1 MQVVTGAMGSLLP
14 KLVQLLMEEYN
25 LQKKAKKGVESL
37 LREMKSMHAALCK
50 VAEVPRDQLD
60 EQVRLWADDVRDL
73 SYDIEDVVDKFIV
86 RVDGPNEPA
95 ADGNKL
101 TDLVEKMANL
111 FNKGKARRQISSA
124 IKEINKDVQEVA
136 NRRGR
141 YTVDNIVPKLTAGT
155 TIDPRLRALY
165 TEATE
170 LVGIYG
176 KRDQEL
182 LKLLSLGDED
192 PSNKRPKIVSV
203 VGFGGLGKTT
213 LVRAVFDK
221 IKGGFDSRAFVP
233 VGQNPDMKKIFRDI
247 LIGLDKNIYTNINLM
262 VLDER
267 QLIEEIRDFLQN
279 KRYLVVIDDIWDGN
293 LWGNIKLA
301 FSNMNNHGSRLI
313 TTTRIF
319 SVSIACCP
327 STHDSIY
334 QMEPLS
340 DSDSTRLFCKRIFSS
355 ENECPSELK
364 EISRDI
370 LKKCGGVP
378 LAILT
383 IASLLTAGHQ
393 IKPKV
398 EWQVLLASIGR
409 GLTEDASMEEMQ
421 RILSFSYYD
430 LPSDLKTCLLYLCM
444 YPEDHAIDKEDLIW
458 KWICENFVQHGKH
471 QASILEV
478 GETYFN
484 ELINRYMIIPIFNGF
499 REVQSCRV
507 HDMVL
512 DLIRSLSAEA
522 KFLTILENNKDV
534 TGSHGN
540 IHRLSLQNT
549 EEDQQTIPLTSSMS
563 ISQVRSITVF
573 PPAVTIMPA
582 ISSFGV
588 LRVLD
593 LQGCR
598 IGATNFQPNLRD
610 IGHLFHL
617 RYLGLKR
624 TGISEL
630 PMEIGNLQ
638 FLQVLDVQY
647 NFDMRDFPSSMWKL
661 RKLMVARVFSRC
673 YWPPGMLGNLTSLEV
688 LERIYASPS
697 TVQELGS
704 LERLRELIIHFFDWS
719 LEVEETFVQTIC
731 KLRDIE
737 SLSISCKDVPY
748 LDLLGERWEPPQRL
762 RKFHFGSDHIAC
774 STLPMW
780 IMRSGPS
787 HLSNLTKF
795 SITIKEVHQEDVR
808 TLGGLPALRHLSV
821 WSTHQTERLLV
832 IGADGFHC
840 VIALGMHCEPATQLV
855 FQQGALPN
863 AEYVRFS
870 LGVQVAIEDGNGDLF
885 ELGLGNLLSLQ
896 SALIEIHWD
905 GVTNMEA
912 GEAFAAVR
920 NAMNTH
926 PNHPI
931 VNIYMKPEISEGTN
945 YNNTGY
951 SPMNEFSVSP
961 CFVRIPF
968 CTPAHA

>member
-14 KLVQLLMEEYN
+14 KLGQLLMEEYN
-25 LQKKAKKGVESL
+25 LQKNAKKGVESL
-37 LREMKSMHAALCK
+37 IREMKSMHAALCK
-50 VAEVPRDQLD
+50 VAEVPRHQLD
-60 EQVRLWADDVRDL
+60 EQVKLWADEVRDL

-86 RVDGPNEPA
+86 RVDGPNKPD

-101 TDLVEKMANL
+101 TDLVDKMANL
-111 FNKGKARRQISSA
+111 FNKGKARRQIASA

-141 YTVDNIVPKLTAGT
+141 YTVDNIVPKPTSGM

-165 TEATE
+165 TEVTE

-213 LVRAVFDK
+213 LVRAVYDK

-233 VGQNPDMKKIFRDI
+233 IGQNPDMKKIFRDI
-247 LIGLDKNIYTNINLM
+247 LIGLDKNMYTNINLM

-267 QLIEEIRDFLQN
+267 QLIEEIREFLHD
-279 KRYLVVIDDIWDGN
+279 KRYLVVIDDIWDGK
-293 LWGNIKLA
+293 LWEDIKLA
-301 FSNMNNHGSRLI
+301 FSNMNNLGSRLI

-355 ENECPSELK
+355 ENKCPSELK
-364 EISRDI
+364 EVSRDI

-398 EWQVLLASIGR
+398 EWQVLLDSIGR

-430 LPSDLKTCLLYLCM
+430 LPSDMKTCLLYLCM
-444 YPEDHAIDKEDLIW
+444 YPEDHEIDKEDLIW

-471 QASILEV
+471 QTSIFEV
-478 GETYFN
+478 GETCFN

-522 KFLTILENNKDV
+522 KFLTILESNKDI
-534 TGSHGN
+534 TSSQNN
-540 IHRLSLQNT
+540 IRRLSLQNI
-549 EEDQQTIPLTSSMS
+549 EEDQQTTPLTHSMS

-593 LQGCR
+593 LHRCR
-598 IGATNFQPNLRD
+598 IGSLNSQPKLRD
-610 IGHLFHL
+610 IGYLFHL
-617 RYLGLKR
+617 RYLGLKE
-624 TGISEL
+624 TGISEV
-630 PMEIGNLQ
+630 PEEIGNLQ
-638 FLQVLDVQY
+638 FLQVLDLQGNY
-647 NFDMRDFPSSMWKL
+647 EMRVLPSSMWKL
-661 RKLMVARVFSRC
+661 RQLMSIKVLFRC
-673 YWPPGMLGNLTSLEV
+673 YWPPGVLGNLTSLEV

-697 TVQELGS
+697 TVQELGR
-704 LERLRELIIHFFDWS
+704 LARLRSLDIHFIAWS
-719 LEVEETFVQTIC
+719 LEVEETFVETIC
-731 KLRDIE
+731 NLHHIQ
-737 SLSISCKDVPY
+737 SLSITCDDVPY
-748 LDLLGERWEPPQRL
+748 LDLLGGHWEPPRCL
-762 RKFHFGSDHIAC
+762 RQYTFTSDHIAC
-774 STLPMW
+774 SSLPMW
-780 IMRSGPS
+780 ITKCGPS
-787 HLSNLTKF
+787 HLSNL
-795 SITIKEVHQEDVR
+795 SEVHIIVKDVQQEDVQV
-808 TLGGLPALRHLSV
+808 LGRLPALRHL
-821 WSTHQTERLLV
+821 WIGSTHQTERLLI
-832 IGADGFHC
+832 IGADEFRC
-840 VIALGMHCEPATQLV
+840 VIAFGMHCEPATQLV

-870 LGVQVAIEDGNGDLF
+870 LGVRVAKEDGNGDLF

-896 SALIEIHWD
+896 SALVEIHWD

-912 GEAFAAVR
+912 AEACAAVR
-920 NAMNTH
+920 NAMDTH

-931 VNIYMKPEISEGTN
+931 VNLHLDPEISEGTDDEDDDE
-945 YNNTGY
+945 YDDDDSGVEGER
-951 SPMNEFSVSP
+951 MDLD
-961 CFVRIPF
+961 
-968 CTPAHA
+968 